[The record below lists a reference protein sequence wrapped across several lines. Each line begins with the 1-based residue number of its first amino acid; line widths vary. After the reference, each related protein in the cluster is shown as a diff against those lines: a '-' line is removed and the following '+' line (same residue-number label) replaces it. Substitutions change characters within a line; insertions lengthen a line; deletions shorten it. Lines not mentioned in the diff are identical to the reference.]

1 MDKHMKV
8 INVKKIDTERTLIQ
22 CPNHAIRCQGVD
34 AQALVFHFLNHRT
47 SLRGCK
53 IGKVS

>member
-8 INVKKIDTERTLIQ
+8 INVKEIDTERTLIQ

-34 AQALVFHFLNHRT
+34 AQALVFHFLKHGT